1 MNKLLKSFKD
11 NGVKITLLKLISL
24 IKFIIVR
31 KYHEYLIFPLRSKKK
46 VFKSIYKNNYW
57 GSDNSVSG
65 PGSTLQ
71 YTEKIRNN
79 LPLLINEFKI
89 NSIFDA
95 PCGDF
100 NWMSKIIETHN
111 IKYYGADIVD
121 EIIFKNQNNF
131 IFNNVKFNQIDITED
146 DFPRGYDLWLCRDC
160 LFHLSYKD
168 IFKALNK
175 FLDSDIPYI
184 LTTSHKGIDINNHDI
199 LTGDFRLINL
209 FTKPFSF
216 PEKCISRFDDYL
228 SPEQER
234 EMCLW
239 TRDQIKM
246 IIKEMNNNISK

>member
-1 MNKLLKSFKD
+1 MNKLIKSFKD
-11 NGVKITLLKLISL
+11 NGVKITILKVIFFLKFLI
-24 IKFIIVR
+24 IR
-31 KYHEYLIFPLRSKKK
+31 KYHEFFIFPLWSKKK

-57 GSDNSVSG
+57 GSENSVSG

-71 YTEKIRNN
+71 YTEKIRNK
-79 LPLLINEFKI
+79 LPLLISDFKI

-100 NWMSKIIETHN
+100 NWMSKIIEIHN

-121 EIIFKNQNNF
+121 EIILKNQNDY
-131 IFNNVKFNQIDITED
+131 IINNVIFKQIDITED

-160 LFHLSYKD
+160 LFHLSYND

-175 FLDSDIPYI
+175 FLESDIPYI
-184 LTTSHKGIDINNHDI
+184 LTTSHKGKDIINRDI

-216 PEKCISRFDDYL
+216 PENCIYRFDDYL

-239 TRDQIKM
+239 TRDQIK
-246 IIKEMNNNISK
+246 IIIMEMKNNISK